1 MNQEQLSQSHV
12 RNPYKNPETSTQY
25 GSKGP
30 LDSQR
35 NRENQNSR
43 DHDNRQNLKIGIR
56 DIDEAVLYYF
66 KEVIRPTVVVDSS
79 SVEVP
84 VVYATPERWK
94 AVQEDGFYRD
104 KNGKRQV
111 PVIIFKRDSLTKVR
125 NITTKLDA
133 NRPNNIYILSQR
145 PITQRNRYSRFNQ
158 IQSRIPEREYVIT
171 VVPDYVKLEYSC
183 KILTDY
189 VDQMNGLVEAIEFA
203 SDSYWGD
210 REKFQFQSFI
220 DTFKTDIT
228 ANNGEDRL
236 VTTDF
241 TLKLNGYIIPEQVN
255 TGPYVNGL
263 VRNKTNMRVTFGEGI
278 C

>member
-12 RNPYKNPETSTQY
+12 RDPYKNPETKVQY
-25 GSKGP
+25 GEKGP
-30 LDSQR
+30 LDKQR
-35 NRENQNSR
+35 NREFQNSR
-43 DHDNRQNLKIGIR
+43 DHDTRQNLKIGIR

-66 KEVIRPTVVVDSS
+66 NEVIKPTVRVDNT
-79 SVEVP
+79 SVAVP

-94 AVQEDGFYRD
+94 AIQEDGFYRD
-104 KNGKRQV
+104 KNGKRQI
-111 PVIIFKRDSLTKVR
+111 PVIVFKRDTLTKVR

-133 NRPNNIYILSQR
+133 NRPVNFYVQSQR
-145 PITQRNRYSRFNQ
+145 STQRNRYSRFDI
-158 IQSRIPEREYVIT
+158 IQTRIPEKEYVVS

-189 VDQMNGLVEAIEFA
+189 VDQMNSLVEAIEFA

-241 TLKLNGYIIPEQVN
+241 TLKLNGYIVPEQVN
-255 TGPYVNGL
+255 TGPYVNMLG
-263 VRNKTNMRVTFGEGI
+263 RNKTNMRLSFEEKT

>member
-84 VVYATPERWK
+84 VVYVNSKGSLEYMPGRM
-94 AVQEDGFYRD
+94 
-104 KNGKRQV
+104 GKRLRSV
-111 PVIIFKRDSLTKVR
+111 
-125 NITTKLDA
+125 
-133 NRPNNIYILSQR
+133 
-145 PITQRNRYSRFNQ
+145 
-158 IQSRIPEREYVIT
+158 QSRSSAPR
-171 VVPDYVKLEYSC
+171 
-183 KILTDY
+183 
-189 VDQMNGLVEAIEFA
+189 
-203 SDSYWGD
+203 
-210 REKFQFQSFI
+210 
-220 DTFKTDIT
+220 
-228 ANNGEDRL
+228 
-236 VTTDF
+236 
-241 TLKLNGYIIPEQVN
+241 
-255 TGPYVNGL
+255 
-263 VRNKTNMRVTFGEGI
+263 
-278 C
+278 

>member
-12 RNPYKNPETSTQY
+12 RDPYKNPETKVQY
-25 GSKGP
+25 GEKGP
-30 LDSQR
+30 LDGQR
-35 NRENQNSR
+35 NREFQNSR
-43 DHDNRQNLKIGIR
+43 DRDTRQNLKIGIR

-66 KEVIRPTVVVDSS
+66 NEVIRPTV
-79 SVEVP
+79 SVEGTSTAVP

-94 AVQEDGFYRD
+94 AIQEDGFYRD
-104 KNGKRQV
+104 KNGKRQI
-111 PVIIFKRDSLTKVR
+111 PVIVFKRDSLTKVR

-133 NRPNNIYILSQR
+133 NRPVNFYIQSKR
-145 PITQRNRYSRFNQ
+145 STQRNRYSRFDIVQ
-158 IQSRIPEREYVIT
+158 TRVPEKEYVIS

-189 VDQMNGLVEAIEFA
+189 VDQMNSLVEAIEFA

-220 DTFKTDIT
+220 DTFKTDVT

-241 TLKLNGYIIPEQVN
+241 TLKLNGYIVPEQVN

-263 VRNKTNMRVTFGEGI
+263 GRNKTNMRLSFEEGT